1 MTEKYLKASIGQA
14 ENVVVLIP
22 MSIVLTESV
31 TIIYFSSNVEY
42 LMLFDHE
49 GNLLKSYFSSNYIDN
64 FLQNDLLIQKHAF
77 ANENILKDID
87 SLEEKEQLAKLFFN
101 RTNL

>member
-1 MTEKYLKASIGQA
+1 M
-14 ENVVVLIP
+14 LI
-22 MSIVLTESV
+22 
-31 TIIYFSSNVEY
+31 
-42 LMLFDHE
+42 
-49 GNLLKSYFSSNYIDN
+49 
-64 FLQNDLLIQKHAF
+64 